1 MTKEGLT
8 QIVQY
13 LQEKQPEAIEDFGND
28 RLQLRIDMIERDTF
42 NYCKEL
48 LTLNLKESVANKR

>member
-48 LTLNLKESVANKR
+48 LNLNLKESGANKR

>member
-1 MTKEGLT
+1 MT

-48 LTLNLKESVANKR
+48 LNLTLKESGANKR